1 MVQIQQDH
9 AIADETKH
17 IVAKEEE
24 EASRKAAETQALK
37 DDAQRD
43 LDEALPAL
51 EEAVECVKKLK
62 SDHIREVK
70 VLTKPPAGVVLTM
83 EAVCI
88 MFGVGGSGAPTYQC
102 SSLRCSAALRWRPLR
117 GAACCASN

>member
-88 MFGVGGSGAPTYQC
+88 MFGV
-102 SSLRCSAALRWRPLR
+102 RNR
-117 GAACCASN
+117 

>member
-1 MVQIQQDH
+1 MTQIQQDH
-9 AIADETKH
+9 AVADETKK
-17 IVAKEEE
+17 IVARD
-24 EASRKAAETQALK
+24 EAAASKKATETQALK

-70 VLTKPPAGVVLTM
+70 ALSKPPSGVILTM

-88 MFGVGGSGAPTYQC
+88 MFGVRQGAQAVVFHRRSYSIEVLLVQFPFY
-102 SSLRCSAALRWRPLR
+102 
-117 GAACCASN
+117 CCFL

>member
-1 MVQIQQDH
+1 MIQIQHDH
-9 AIADETKH
+9 AIADETKKT
-17 IVAKEEE
+17 VAHD
-24 EASRKAAETQALK
+24 EAAASKKATETQALK

-70 VLTKPPAGVVLTM
+70 ALTKPPSGVVLTM

-88 MFGVGGSGAPTYQC
+88 MFGVSHGC
-102 SSLRCSAALRWRPLR
+102 FFISALHGHADRTHGLLQRQ
-117 GAACCASN
+117 

>member
-1 MVQIQQDH
+1 MKSLRRRSLAAKRLQMKLQVERTMIQIQKDH
-9 AIADETKH
+9 AIADETKK
-17 IVAKEEE
+17 IVAHD
-24 EASRKAAETQALK
+24 EAAASKKASETQALK

-70 VLTKPPAGVVLTM
+70 ALTKPPSGVILTM

-88 MFGVGGSGAPTYQC
+88 MFGVSK
-102 SSLRCSAALRWRPLR
+102 
-117 GAACCASN
+117 